1 MKYLFLIL
9 PFIINAQL
17 TNVNGVVKSESGT
30 HGYASVSLLNSE
42 NGVIADGNGY
52 FEIEIDLSKDN
63 NLLISYIGHV
73 SKKISL
79 TNKNLNFNNLIVYL
93 EEDINGLNEIV
104 VTGTLKD
111 EYVTESPVKVNV
123 ITAKKI
129 NSFLPSAGTNITKIV
144 QLINGA
150 QEVIACGVCYTNSIS
165 INGLEGPYTSILMDG
180 IPMYGNL
187 ASVYGLNG
195 IPNMIIDLSLI
206 HI

>member
-30 HGYASVSLLNSE
+30 LGYASVSLLNSE
-42 NGVIADGNGY
+42 NGVTSDVNGY

-63 NLLISYIGHV
+63 TLLISYIGHV

-144 QLINGA
+144 QLIK
-150 QEVIACGVCYTNSIS
+150 
-165 INGLEGPYTSILMDG
+165 LKK
-180 IPMYGNL
+180 
-187 ASVYGLNG
+187 
-195 IPNMIIDLSLI
+195 
-206 HI
+206 